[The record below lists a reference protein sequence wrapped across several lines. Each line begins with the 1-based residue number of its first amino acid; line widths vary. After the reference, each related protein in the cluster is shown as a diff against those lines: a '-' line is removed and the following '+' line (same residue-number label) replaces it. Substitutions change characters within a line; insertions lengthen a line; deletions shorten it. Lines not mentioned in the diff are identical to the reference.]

1 MHTPATTP
9 RPPLDYP
16 YRVHDHSGLRAAL
29 RVNPCRRTH
38 YGPSRPIA
46 VSPQSPVMSTD
57 PTPTPKRRGSTV
69 SRVAASTGRRRWL
82 AGAGA
87 ATLGLGAGVALQ
99 RPEPSR
105 SVPDLPALASG
116 STAGT
121 GARRLNVLLIVTDQE
136 RFDLPA
142 SLALPGHDQ
151 LRERGTSFTCWHVH
165 TTPCSPSRSNLYFGQ
180 HTQHTRMN
188 VNLGLFPE
196 PEIPAAMP
204 SLGHYF
210 RANGWRT
217 AYKGKWHLSEMRA
230 HYELTYGHYPSSR
243 DSLEPFGFSDFNFD
257 GDPHGATWT
266 GYKFDAQI
274 AAEAAQWIRQQDRA
288 GHQANPPWLLA
299 VNFVNPHDV
308 MYFSTG
314 AAQHASRKHRNYLA
328 PLAPAPADRLYARA
342 HGLPLP
348 ANHADPLRSKPSAH
362 AGYRD
367 FCDMAYGR
375 IPDDAAAW
383 QAYQDYYFNCI
394 RDVDRHLL
402 TVLQALQDSGQAG
415 HTVVVLTSD
424 HGEMAGAHGLRQKG
438 PFVYQENMRV
448 PFIVRHPDARGGHQ
462 TAALGG
468 AVDLIPTLLDLV
480 GLDAQQARQRYAGL
494 VGHSVAAAV
503 ASATARSSRD
513 AAGHL
518 FNYNT
523 THYLDNEFAA
533 ALAVDGVPADRW
545 MPVRALLAGHPPL
558 PRRTQHALFRG
569 IHTGR
574 HVFARYFRPD
584 THHDPADWDTL
595 IRHNQLE
602 LYDLQT
608 DPLQL
613 NNLAHD
619 PASADPAT
627 RALILELNQRT
638 RALIAA
644 EVGPDWGDEL
654 PGPSWMKR
662 L

>member
-1 MHTPATTP
+1 M
-9 RPPLDYP
+9 PPT
-16 YRVHDHSGLRAAL
+16 
-29 RVNPCRRTH
+29 NRR
-38 YGPSRPIA
+38 
-46 VSPQSPVMSTD
+46 
-57 PTPTPKRRGSTV
+57 KL
-69 SRVAASTGRRRWL
+69 L

-87 ATLGLGAGVALQ
+87 ATLGAAGVWALQ
-99 RPEPSR
+99 GRAAGRE
-105 SVPDLPALASG
+105 VPDLPALPRRGGA
-116 STAGT
+116 AGGAAPGHSAPAPLKAGAAAT
-121 GARRLNVLLIVTDQE
+121 GLNVLLVVTDQE

-142 SLALPGHDQ
+142 ALPLPGHER
-151 LRERGTSFTCWHVH
+151 LRERGTSFTRWHVH

-188 VNLGLFPE
+188 VNLGLYPE

-217 AYKGKWHLSEMRA
+217 AYKGKWHLSELRA
-230 HYELTYGHYPSSR
+230 HYELTYGRYPSSR
-243 DSLEPFGFSDFNFD
+243 EALEPFGFSDFNFD

-274 AAEAAQWIRQQDRA
+274 AAEAAHWLHHQGRA
-288 GHQANPPWLLA
+288 ARDEGRPWLLA

-308 MYFSTG
+308 MYFATG
-314 AAQHASRKHRNYLA
+314 AAQQASRRHRDYLA
-328 PLAPAPADRLYARA
+328 PLAPAPADALYARA

-348 ANHADPLRSKPSAH
+348 ANRGDDLRQKPAAH
-362 AGYRD
+362 ARYRD

-375 IPDDAAAW
+375 VRDEEAAW

-394 RDVDRHLL
+394 RDADRHLV
-402 TVLQALQDSGQAG
+402 TVLDALQASGQADR
-415 HTVVVLTSD
+415 TVVVLTSD

-438 PFVYQENMRV
+438 PFVYQENTRV
-448 PFIVRHPDARGGHQ
+448 PFIVRHPDAAGGRQ

-468 AVDLIPTLLDLV
+468 AVDLIPTLLDLA
-480 GLDAQQARQRYAGL
+480 GLDAAAARQRYRGL
-494 VGHSVAAAV
+494 VGHSVAAPV
-503 ASATARSSRD
+503 ADPAARTRRD
-513 AAGHL
+513 ALGHL

-523 THYLDNEFAA
+523 THYLDNDFAA
-533 ALAVDGVPADRW
+533 GLAADGVPADRW
-545 MPVRALLAGHPPL
+545 MPLRAVLAGHPPL
-558 PRRTQHALFRG
+558 PRRTQPALFRG

-584 THHDPADWDTL
+584 QHHDPADWDTL
-595 IRHNQLE
+595 TRHNQLE
-602 LYDLQT
+602 LYDLEA

-613 NNLAHD
+613 HNLATK
-619 PASADPAT
+619 PGQEPGSANAADAAT

-638 RALIAA
+638 RALVAA
-644 EVGPDWGDEL
+644 EVGPDLGDEL
-654 PGPSWMKR
+654 PGPAWMKR

>member
-1 MHTPATTP
+1 
-9 RPPLDYP
+9 
-16 YRVHDHSGLRAAL
+16 
-29 RVNPCRRTH
+29 VNRR
-38 YGPSRPIA
+38 
-46 VSPQSPVMSTD
+46 
-57 PTPTPKRRGSTV
+57 K
-69 SRVAASTGRRRWL
+69 L
-82 AGAGA
+82 LLGAGA
-87 ATLGLGAGVALQ
+87 VSAGASGVWALQ
-99 RPEPSR
+99 GRAAGRE
-105 SVPDLPALASG
+105 VPALAALPSRASAQRQPGASNAAGAAPVKGGTATSG
-116 STAGT
+116 
-121 GARRLNVLLIVTDQE
+121 LNVLLVVTDQE

-142 SLALPGHDQ
+142 ALPLPGHER
-151 LRERGTSFTCWHVH
+151 LRERGTSFTNWHVH

-217 AYKGKWHLSEMRA
+217 AYKGKWHLSELRA
-230 HYELTYGHYPSSR
+230 HYELTYGRYPSSR
-243 DSLEPFGFSDFNFD
+243 DALEPFGFADFNFD

-274 AAEAAQWIRQQDRA
+274 AAEAAHWLHQQGRA
-288 GHQANPPWLLA
+288 ARDAGQPWLLA

-308 MYFSTG
+308 MYFATG
-314 AAQHASRKHRNYLA
+314 DAQQASRRQRDYLA
-328 PLAPAPADRLYARA
+328 PLAPAPADALYARA

-348 ANHADPLRSKPSAH
+348 ANRGDDLRRKPAAH
-362 AGYRD
+362 AHYRD

-375 IPDDAAAW
+375 VSDEEAAW

-394 RDVDRHLL
+394 RDADRHLV
-402 TVLQALQDSGQAG
+402 TVLDALQASGQADR
-415 HTVVVLTSD
+415 TVVVLTSD

-438 PFVYQENMRV
+438 PFVYQENTRV
-448 PFIVRHPDARGGHQ
+448 PFIVRHPELAGGRQ

-468 AVDLIPTLLDLV
+468 PVDLIPTLLELA
-480 GLDAQQARQRYAGL
+480 GLDTTLTRQRYPGL

-503 ASATARSSRD
+503 ADPAARTRRD

-523 THYLDNEFAA
+523 THYLDNDFAA
-533 ALAVDGVPADRW
+533 ALAADGVPADRW
-545 MPVRALLAGHPPL
+545 MPLRALMAGHPPL
-558 PRRTQHALFRG
+558 PRRTHPALFRG

-574 HVFARYFRPD
+574 YVFARYFRPD
-584 THHDPADWDTL
+584 QHHDPADWDTL
-595 IRHNQLE
+595 TRHNQLE
-602 LYDLQT
+602 LYDLQS

-613 NNLAHD
+613 HNLAHE
-619 PASADPAT
+619 PQRADPAT
-627 RALILELNQRT
+627 RALTLALNQRT
-638 RALIAA
+638 RDLIAA
-644 EVGPDWGDEL
+644 EVGPDLGDEL